1 MHAEVLQYLQAN
13 KDRFLKELFALL
25 RIPSVSADSRHQ
37 QDVLAAA
44 EYLKRSLQELGMEK
58 AQLLET
64 TGFPVV
70 YAEKIVDPAAPTV
83 MIYGHYDVQPPDPLD
98 EWQSDPFEPQIRDEK
113 IYARGACD
121 DKGQLYMHVKAVETL
136 MKLNQLKCNV
146 KFFIEGEEE
155 VGSHSLEGA
164 LEKYADML
172 SCDVMLISDTSMLA
186 NDTPSLCVSLRGLT
200 YMEVEVTGPNRDL
213 HSGVYGGA
221 VDNPVNTLCE
231 MIASLKDANGRIT
244 IEGFYDD
251 VRDLTEEEREEYRHI
266 PFNESS
272 YHQHLNIAAT
282 RGENGYSI
290 LERASA
296 RPTLD
301 VNGIWGGYTGEG
313 SKTVLPSRAHAKI
326 SMRLVPYQDHNTI
339 AKLFEAYFTKIAPPS
354 VKVKVTA
361 HHGGNPYLTDTGSP
375 GYKAAAQA
383 MEQSFGKRPI
393 ATREGG
399 SIPILS
405 TFERTIAAPIVLMGF
420 GLDTDAIH
428 SPNEHYGVFNYMKGI
443 ETIALFYGQYHQLM
457 QERSKVTADQA

>member
-1 MHAEVLQYLQAN
+1 MHQEILQYLETN
-13 KDRFLKELFALL
+13 KDRFLKELFELL

-44 EYLKRSLQELGMEK
+44 EFLKKRLEDLGMDQVE
-58 AQLLET
+58 LLET
-64 TGFPVV
+64 DGFPVV
-70 YAEKIVDPAAPTV
+70 FAEKITDPAAPTV

-98 EWQSDPFEPQIRDEK
+98 EWITDPFEPQVRDGK

-121 DKGQLYMHVKAVETL
+121 DKGQLYMHLKAVETL
-136 MKLNQLKCNV
+136 MQLNQLKCNV

-155 VGSHSLEGA
+155 VGSHSLEAA
-164 LEKYADML
+164 LEKYAGKL
-172 SCDVMLISDTSMLA
+172 QCDVMLISDTSMLA

-231 MIASLKDANGRIT
+231 MIASLKDENGHIT
-244 IEGFYDD
+244 IKGFYDD
-251 VRDLTEEEREEYRHI
+251 VRDLSEEEREEYRRI
-266 PFNESS
+266 PFSEAN
-272 YHQHLNIAAT
+272 YHQHLDIKAT
-282 RGENGYSI
+282 RGEKGYSI

-339 AKLFEAYFTKIAPPS
+339 ARLFEEHFTRMAPPS
-354 VKVKVTA
+354 VKVKVIA

-375 GYKAAAQA
+375 GYKAASQA

-399 SIPILS
+399 SIPILA

-443 ETIALFYGQYHQLM
+443 ETIALYYNHYYNQM
-457 QERSKVTADQA
+457 QEHNKVTANQA